1 MINGFY
7 INLDERK
14 DRFDY
19 FENVKSNNSFLKN
32 IKRFPAIKNSNGA
45 LGCSMSHYN
54 ALKVAYENY
63 KYDECIAILEDDFF
77 ILDQNVFNEFVN
89 DFNVIKNNDNWSV
102 ITFTRRAG
110 TYYGKYNETFN
121 FIRGTQ
127 TMSGY
132 IVKTNFINTLL
143 KQLEIGITNM
153 ENGLSEH
160 NNTCDQIWKP
170 LQKDNKFI
178 YYNRVIAGQLP
189 CYSDLEQRVVDY
201 NRHYINEKNIV
212 YFIFLII
219 VSNKDNIDSHKQNFQ
234 NIPSYAAYFYIL
246 QDNSIDN
253 DFKFDNANNILY
265 IKKLDNEVY
274 DRAKI
279 IISALNAV
287 NSNFNY
293 KYILKLNDNTQI
305 INYNILGKLLDM
317 LIANDKYQYGGKIL
331 NNGNKKYCDK
341 SFYFLSNKAISNL
354 LEKRE
359 EYYNYGKDNDND
371 DNDDDD
377 NDDEKTGFFLD
388 NIHKNTIIN
397 FDTSSIFKIV

>member
-14 DRFDY
+14 DRLDY
-19 FENVKSNNSFLKN
+19 FEKMKSDNLFFKN
-32 IKRFPAIKNSNGA
+32 IQRFSAIKDSNGA
-45 LGCSMSHYN
+45 LGCTLSHYN
-54 ALKVAYENY
+54 ILKSLCNTYKEDDYIAL
-63 KYDECIAILEDDFF
+63 LEDDFL
-77 ILDQNVFNEFVN
+77 ILDQNIFN
-89 DFNVIKNNDNWSV
+89 DFVKDFNTIKNNNDWSV
-102 ITFTRRAG
+102 ITFARRAG
-110 TYYGKYNETFN
+110 IYYGKYNDKFN

-127 TMSGY
+127 TTTGY
-132 IVKTNFINTLL
+132 IIKTKFIDTFLN
-143 KQLEIGITNM
+143 QLQIGITNM
-153 ENGLSEH
+153 KNGLSVN
-160 NNTCDQIWKP
+160 NNTIDQIWKP
-170 LQKDNKFI
+170 LQIDNNFI
-178 YYNRVIAGQLP
+178 YYNKIFVGQLP
-189 CYSDLEQRVVDY
+189 SYSNVERRMTNY
-201 NRHYINEKNIV
+201 NGHYINEINQV
-212 YFIFLII
+212 NFIFLII
-219 VSNKDNIDSHKQNFQ
+219 TSNKDNINSHKQNFK

-305 INYNILGKLLDM
+305 INYNILGKLLDI

-341 SFYFLSNKAISNL
+341 SFYFLSNKTISNL

-371 DNDDDD
+371 DDNDD

>member
-14 DRFDY
+14 DRLDY
-19 FENVKSNNSFLKN
+19 FEKMKSDNLFFKN
-32 IKRFPAIKNSNGA
+32 IQRFSAIKDRNGA
-45 LGCSMSHYN
+45 LGCTLSHYN
-54 ALKVAYENY
+54 ILKSLCNTYKEDEYIAL
-63 KYDECIAILEDDFF
+63 LEDDFL
-77 ILDQNVFNEFVN
+77 ILDQNIFN
-89 DFNVIKNNDNWSV
+89 DFVKDFNTIKNNNDWSV
-102 ITFTRRAG
+102 ITFARRAG
-110 TYYGKYNETFN
+110 IYYGKYNDKFN

-127 TMSGY
+127 TTTGY
-132 IVKTNFINTLL
+132 IIKTKFIDTFLN
-143 KQLEIGITNM
+143 QLQIGITNM
-153 ENGLSEH
+153 KNGLSVN
-160 NNTCDQIWKP
+160 NNTIDQIWKP
-170 LQKDNKFI
+170 LQIDNNFI
-178 YYNRVIAGQLP
+178 YYNKIFVGQLP
-189 CYSDLEQRVVDY
+189 SYSNVERRMTNY
-201 NRHYINEKNIV
+201 NGHYINEINQV
-212 YFIFLII
+212 NFIFLII
-219 VSNKDNIDSHKQNFQ
+219 TSNKDNINSHKQNFK

-246 QDNSIDN
+246 QDNSINN

-359 EYYNYGKDNDND
+359 EYYNYGKD
-371 DNDDDD
+371 
-377 NDDEKTGFFLD
+377 DDEATGSLLD
-388 NIHKNTIIN
+388 NNYKNVILN
-397 FDTSSIFKIV
+397 FDTSLILK